1 MCTKYTANK
10 HQKRLLRTEQEA
22 WTETLL
28 HKAIPRS
35 NMHHAIIFSIIIF
48 SVRWKWLFPTEND
61 VWSLCGFVVRR
72 DRRWPRARSRC
83 TQRCVHFT
91 LRRWGM
97 VHMRDA
103 QRQGTTDNH
112 GAFLKDV
119 RKTRDWY
126 FTLGDFYNPVRIWE
140 EMCYV
145 WIV

>member
-10 HQKRLLRTEQEA
+10 HQKRLFRTEWEA

-35 NMHHAIIFSIIIF
+35 NMHHTIIFSISRKMKI
-48 SVRWKWLFPTEND
+48 WLFPTEND
-61 VWSLCGFVVRR
+61 VWSLSGFVVRR

-103 QRQGTTDNH
+103 QRQGTTANH

-126 FTLGDFYNPVRIWE
+126 FTLGDFYNPVCILE
-140 EMCYV
+140 EIYYL
-145 WIV
+145 WIE